1 MELYLHGC
9 HGPAYIFLLESQLSL
24 FIYLLI
30 NTSIFLLLIHMIY
43 FLGLNLITHVEYV
56 IW

>member
-9 HGPAYIFLLESQLSL
+9 HGPAYIFLLVSQLSL

-43 FLGLNLITHVEYV
+43 FLGLNLITHVE
-56 IW
+56 